1 MRTAVSSPSH
11 GMRWHMPMLHVGV
24 VTGRRRRIMVLGLL
38 LLLLLLLLLSPTTAA
53 ASACRSCGGTVR
65 MTALATVV
73 AHCYR
78 Y

>member
-1 MRTAVSSPSH
+1 
-11 GMRWHMPMLHVGV
+11 LV
-24 VTGRRRRIMVLGLL
+24 VAPLL